1 VRRLARNLEGMTVAT
16 TLFRFEDSYARQV
29 PGLSVPWTAAPV
41 PAPELLVLNE
51 ELAAELGVDP
61 AELREPAGVALLTGQ
76 VPEGVTTVAQAYAG
90 HQFGFYAPRLGDG
103 RALLLGEVIDT
114 QGRRRDLHLK
124 GSGRTPFSRGADG
137 KAVVGPMLREYLIGE
152 AMGGLGI
159 PTTRALAVVATGER
173 VRRETALPGAVLAR
187 VAASHL
193 RVGTFQ
199 YAAASGDPDQLR
211 ALADYAIARHY
222 PEAAGAEHRYL
233 DLYRRVVQAQASLVA
248 RWMLVGFVH
257 GVMNTDNTTI
267 SGETIDYGPCAF
279 MDAFD
284 PATVFSSIDDSGRYA
299 YGNQPRI
306 LQWNLARLAEALL
319 PLFDDDSEAGVEA
332 ATEVLNGFADAYARH
347 WSEGMAAKLGL
358 PAPDRDLAEDVL
370 KLLRV
375 QQVDFTRFFRA
386 LSAGTARTLFAEP
399 EPFDAWAAR
408 REILLPAD
416 RAAVAAA
423 MDRVNPVYIP
433 RNHRVEEALAAA
445 TEGELG
451 PFRRLV
457 DVVSRPFEERP
468 GLADYAGPDPE
479 AATGGAPYVTYCG
492 T

>member
-1 VRRLARNLEGMTVAT
+1 MTVAP
-16 TLFRFEDSYARQV
+16 TLFRFENSYAREV
-29 PGLSVPWTAAPV
+29 PGLSVPWTAAPA
-41 PAPELLVLNE
+41 PDPELLVLNE

-61 AELREPAGVALLTGQ
+61 AELREPPGVALLAGQ
-76 VPEGVTTVAQAYAG
+76 APEDVTTVAHAYAG
-90 HQFGFYAPRLGDG
+90 HQFGVYSPRLGDG
-103 RALLLGEVIDT
+103 RALLLGEVIDIK
-114 QGRRRDLHLK
+114 GRRRDLHLK

-137 KAVVGPMLREYLIGE
+137 KAVAGPMLREYVIGE
-152 AMGGLGI
+152 AMHGLGI

-173 VRRETALPGAVLAR
+173 VIRETALPGAVLTR

-199 YAAASGDPDQLR
+199 YAAASGDRDLLR

-222 PEAAGAEHRYL
+222 PEAAGAPNRYRYL
-233 DLYRRVVQAQASLVA
+233 DLYRRVVQAQARLVA
-248 RWMLVGFVH
+248 RWMLVGFIH

-284 PATVFSSIDDSGRYA
+284 PATVFSSIDERGRYA
-299 YGNQPRI
+299 YGNQPHI

-319 PLFDDDSEAGVEA
+319 PLFDYNSEAAVEA
-332 ATEVLNGFADAYARH
+332 ATEVLNGFTDDYERH
-347 WSEGMAAKLGL
+347 WAEGMAAKLGIA
-358 PAPDRDLAEDVL
+358 APDRAMAEDVL
-370 KLLRV
+370 KLMRS
-375 QQVDFTRFFRA
+375 QTVDFTRFFRA
-386 LSAGTARTLFAEP
+386 LSAGTARTLFTEP

-408 REILLPAD
+408 REVLLRAD
-416 RAAVAAA
+416 RGAVAAA
-423 MDRVNPVYIP
+423 MNRVNPVYIP

-445 TEGELG
+445 TEGEMG
-451 PFRRLV
+451 PFRRLA

-468 GLADYAGPDPE
+468 GLEDYAGPAP
-479 AATGGAPYVTYCG
+479 ASCAPYLTYCG